1 MARTQKS
8 LMHRRLS
15 GVLALLAGLLAGTTV
30 RAGEPDGLEV
40 RGLGGQLDEQALR
53 KAFRAKAY
61 DIERCI
67 LGLAKPMTWLEGTMT
82 FVFEV
87 WPDGRRRI
95 RLADSDLGHYQV
107 EACLW
112 KVVRTVRLPRAK
124 GGKAKGRYPLHV
136 PNRGTPHVVWKASR
150 IRRVMRGR
158 RRAVLACRRGRRP
171 RHFVVTMYILPG
183 GRLGAS
189 GVFAKGG
196 LPEGFAACVHE
207 KLKNAPFPDT
217 FGKVVKV
224 RYRF

>member
-1 MARTQKS
+1 MADVRNTQAGWRW
-8 LMHRRLS
+8 L
-15 GVLALLAGLLAGTTV
+15 GVLFGLVGLLGGSGAV
-30 RAGEPDGLEV
+30 AREPDGLEV

-67 LGLAKPMTWLEGTMT
+67 LGLAKPMTWLDGTMT
-82 FVFEV
+82 FTFDV
-87 WPDGRRRI
+87 WPSGRHRI

-150 IRRVMRGR
+150 VRRVMRSR
-158 RRAVLACRRGRRP
+158 RRAVLSCRRGRRP

-196 LPEGFAACVHE
+196 LPEGFAACVHD
-207 KLKNAPFPDT
+207 KLKGAAFPDT